1 MTIGDQRN
9 YSWMFSAGRLS
20 RGRTIVDVDRD
31 YWVRL
36 WTIVDH
42 PQWYE
47 EMRRSVADEMLSQ
60 FTISI
65 KSTPASMDDIPWC
78 PGVVFASP
86 KVRELLAFCEDQ
98 VVWAPARLTGVRP
111 PHAGEFPY
119 FAMLSVHVLSC
130 GKSLPRDPGPLGG
143 ARFEVD
149 LEKVPEGI
157 DIFRALEKPGR
168 LLVSERVKETIERAR
183 IKKVFFDSPND
194 KPPRP

>member
-9 YSWMFSAGRLS
+9 YWWMYSTGRLS
-20 RGRTIVDVDRD
+20 RGRTIVDVDCD
-31 YWVRL
+31 YSGL
-36 WTIVDH
+36 LSEIT
-42 PQWYE
+42 
-47 EMRRSVADEMLSQ
+47 SVPGWSEKTVHANAYQPLSQ
-60 FTISI
+60 LSISI

-78 PGVVFASP
+78 PGIVFASP

-119 FAMLSVHVLSC
+119 FAMLPVHVLSY

-168 LLVSERVKETIERAR
+168 LLVSERAKETIERAR

-194 KPPRP
+194 